1 MEISDFLGIAVSK
14 LRDWQLF
21 IIILF
26 WIAYLFYNSYRLDKP
41 IKIIETELN
50 NSYKEM
56 KKELVDLDKEITNL
70 IPKIEDLVKS
80 IKYDIIV
87 EKLESIENLIIRK
100 L

>member
-1 MEISDFLGIAVSK
+1 MEISDLLGIAVSK

-21 IIILF
+21 VIILF
-26 WIAYLFYNSYRLDKP
+26 CIALKFYITNRLDRP

-50 NSYKEM
+50 NSNKEM
-56 KKELVDLDKEITNL
+56 KKELVDLDKGITDL
-70 IPKIEDLVKS
+70 IFKIEDLVKS

-87 EKLESIENLIIRK
+87 EKLKSIENLIIRK